1 MRYKAKTD
9 TNQGEIVKALRHP
22 ALHCSVQI
30 IAQCG
35 NGVPDLLVG
44 HNNKNYLMEVKGDKG
59 KLTDD
64 QVVWHRDWRGQ
75 VAVVRSANEAV
86 ALINRE
92 D

>member
-9 TNQGEIVKALRHP
+9 TNQDSIVKALRKCG
-22 ALHCSVQI
+22 CSVQI
-30 IAQCG
+30 LAQVGAGC
-35 NGVPDLLVG
+35 PDLLVARHG
-44 HNNKNYLMEVKGDKG
+44 FNYLLEVKGDKG

-64 QVVWHRDWRGQ
+64 QVVWHREWRGQ